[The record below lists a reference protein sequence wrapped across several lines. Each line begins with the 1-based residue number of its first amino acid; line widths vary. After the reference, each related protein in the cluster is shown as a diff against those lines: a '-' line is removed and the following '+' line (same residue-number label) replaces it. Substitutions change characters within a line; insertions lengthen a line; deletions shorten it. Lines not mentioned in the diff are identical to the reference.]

1 MYYYCAA
8 PQQVVRA
15 RPAGGERSEAAR
27 ARGHDGRKVHNTHLA
42 PSCHASRRHCSR
54 RQTDRDRGGARVRVR
69 RGQGSHHLRVLV
81 ASGRRGGG
89 GAALGP
95 GCWPEGRH
103 VDRGAGNGPG
113 VRVGGAL
120 GGRGGGEYGC
130 ARGRIFFFLKEIVF
144 QLMF

>member
-1 MYYYCAA
+1 VA
-8 PQQVVRA
+8 VW
-15 RPAGGERSEAAR
+15 
-27 ARGHDGRKVHNTHLA
+27 
-42 PSCHASRRHCSR
+42 
-54 RQTDRDRGGARVRVR
+54 VR

-81 ASGRRGGG
+81 ASCRRGGG

-120 GGRGGGEYGC
+120 GGRGGEYGC
-130 ARGRIFFFLKEIVF
+130 ARGRIFFKKNSFSFRACLKEPI
-144 QLMF
+144 QLTFCPKLQLYPCNIFSNFYIALPH